1 MALQGTVV
9 DGPIPAPFLAPALPK
24 AAAPAPAAEPLSA
37 ADETSPISF
46 LIKGITDLANRTG
59 GRRLAQQP
67 QPVVQEPE
75 QPGPRQAPAPG
86 VTLSLALR
94 GETKETFAPKQVRP

>member
-1 MALQGTVV
+1 M
-9 DGPIPAPFLAPALPK
+9 PAPFLAPALPK
-24 AAAPAPAAEPLSA
+24 EAAPAAAPIPS

-67 QPVVQEPE
+67 PQQQV
-75 QPGPRQAPAPG
+75 GPLFGCLNDFGAPFHTDPPFNLNPCCVWG
-86 VTLSLALR
+86 TSL
-94 GETKETFAPKQVRP
+94 